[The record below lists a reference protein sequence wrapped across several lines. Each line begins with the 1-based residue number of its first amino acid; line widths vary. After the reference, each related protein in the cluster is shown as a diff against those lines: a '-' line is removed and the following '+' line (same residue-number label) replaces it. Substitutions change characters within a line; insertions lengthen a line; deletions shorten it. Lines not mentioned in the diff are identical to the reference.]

1 MDGTESEA
9 TSVKNDVADTSLP
22 AVMASLEMLT
32 VNTNFTPF
40 EHKKVKRRRMS
51 SNVANEILNRR
62 CSLRPRKRT
71 CSEMETDS
79 NTKAQ
84 GLERE
89 ANVKEYYLNKNLK
102 KRLNNLETIYEEK
115 DEASDSAMYMSVKKY
130 KRMIQFDAKPSDTKI
145 KKRRRRIKKVFG
157 SKINFKRRCASML
170 LLVDKLNSI
179 RAESPTKME
188 NEVKLEDMKNVEITT

>member
-1 MDGTESEA
+1 MDGTESE
-9 TSVKNDVADTSLP
+9 TTEIKNDVADTSLP

-32 VNTNFTPF
+32 VNTNLTPF
-40 EHKKVKRRRMS
+40 EQKKVKRRRVCPNTAS
-51 SNVANEILNRR
+51 EILNRR

-84 GLERE
+84 GPEIE
-89 ANVKEYYLNKNLK
+89 VNVKEYNLNKNLK
-102 KRLNNLETIYEEK
+102 KRLKNLETIYEEN
-115 DEASDSAMYMSVKKY
+115 DEATDSVMSVKKY
-130 KRMIQFDAKPSDTKI
+130 KRMIQFNAKPSDTKI